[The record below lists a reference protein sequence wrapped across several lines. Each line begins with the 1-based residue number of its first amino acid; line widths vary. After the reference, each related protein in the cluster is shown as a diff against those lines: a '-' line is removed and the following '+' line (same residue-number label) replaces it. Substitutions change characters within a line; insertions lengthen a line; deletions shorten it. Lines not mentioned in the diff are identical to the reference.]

1 MFTFVTSCCSPH
13 ISTSQQ
19 KSSTECL
26 KWCQSGCVRIL
37 PFDRLRGFCHSTVS
51 PVVVVFSI
59 QGMYKGSEPIRL
71 EHVLWMVRSRSEI
84 CPKFPKFPKF
94 PNLVRSSSI
103 VFIEILLIFDNLSY
117 FGVFL
122 KKKKLRN
129 FGKIFCL

>member
-1 MFTFVTSCCSPH
+1 
-13 ISTSQQ
+13 
-19 KSSTECL
+19 
-26 KWCQSGCVRIL
+26 
-37 PFDRLRGFCHSTVS
+37 
-51 PVVVVFSI
+51 
-59 QGMYKGSEPIRL
+59 MYKGSEPIRL

-122 KKKKLRN
+122 KKKN
-129 FGKIFCL
+129 FEILGNFFVCKQTSDE

>member
-13 ISTSQQ
+13 ICTSQQ

-26 KWCQSGCVRIL
+26 IWCPSGCVRIL
-37 PFDRLRGFCHSTVS
+37 PFDRFRGLCHSTVS
-51 PVVVVFSI
+51 TAV
-59 QGMYKGSEPIRL
+59 GRMYKGSESIRL

-103 VFIEILLIFDNLSY
+103 VFIEILLIFDNLAY

-122 KKKKLRN
+122 EKKT
-129 FGKIFCL
+129 